1 MTRVFAL
8 RAPRPLALVL
18 VSGTLTLGGP
28 PLVTAQDMA
37 PEHPPDPMVLSL
49 SVDEA
54 VSLALRSSP
63 RLERLAALQAAA
75 EAEERGAHAGRWPRV
90 DVGGGYQRRSNVP
103 ELRIAQ
109 PSPDPDVP
117 GQLVTIYPNIPD
129 NWRLRAGLTWP
140 VYTGGQ
146 IEGRIEA
153 ATEGHRAA
161 GYDREAARNDLVLDV
176 RRAYWN
182 LVSAREG
189 VRVFT
194 EAIRA
199 YDAHLED
206 ARNLERFGMAAP
218 NEVLAVQ
225 VQRDR
230 AELNQLEAEAGAEIA
245 EADLRRLLGAPS
257 HARIEATEPLE
268 APPLPAPD
276 VEALV
281 TEAGSARPDRAALL
295 ARIAAA
301 DALVGVEKGTRL
313 PQVAVT
319 GGYLYAN
326 PNREI
331 VPPEEAWKDTWD
343 IGVSV
348 SWSVFDGG
356 RRSAAQARARAEAE
370 AARQQLREIDR
381 AIRLEV
387 TRRALELRTAEKRLT
402 VAGRAVESARE
413 NRRVAA
419 DRYREGLIPSS
430 ELLDAEVDLERAQV
444 SRTNAHATVRLA
456 AAGLERAVGR

>member
-1 MTRVFAL
+1 M
-8 RAPRPLALVL
+8 PLLMSCAVAAGQPTAGGESEASLP
-18 VSGTLTLGGP
+18 GPATL
-28 PLVTAQDMA
+28 
-37 PEHPPDPMVLSL
+37 EL

-54 VSLALRSSP
+54 VRLALQSSP
-63 RLERLAALQAAA
+63 MLQRLGALEAAA
-75 EAEERGAHAGRWPRV
+75 EAEEQGARAGRWPRV

-103 ELRIAQ
+103 ELQVAQ

-129 NWRLRAGLTWP
+129 NWRLRADLTWP
-140 VYTGGQ
+140 VYTGGRVQ
-146 IEGRIEA
+146 GRIEA
-153 ATEGHRAA
+153 TTQGHVAA
-161 GYDREAARNDLVLDV
+161 GHDREAARDDLILAVKQ
-176 RRAYWN
+176 AYWR
-182 LVSAREG
+182 LVSAGEN

-194 EAIRA
+194 DAIRA
-199 YDAHLED
+199 LDAHLED

-230 AELNQLEAEAGAEIA
+230 AELNQLEAEAAADIA
-245 EADLRRLLGAPS
+245 EADLRRLLGVPS
-257 HARIEATEPLE
+257 HTRLEATEPLE
-268 APPLPAPD
+268 TGPLPAQD
-276 VEALV
+276 IEALV
-281 TEAGSARPDRAALL
+281 AEAGSARPDRAALV

-301 DALVGVEKGTRL
+301 DALVGVEKGARL

-331 VPPEEAWKDTWD
+331 IPPEEAWKDTWD

-356 RRSAAQARARAEAE
+356 RRSAAQARALAEAE

-387 TRRALELRTAEKRLT
+387 TRRALELRTAQKRLR
-402 VAGRAVESARE
+402 VAERAVESARE

-430 ELLDAEVDLERAQV
+430 ELLDAEVDLERAGF
-444 SRTNAHATVRLA
+444 SRTEALAAVRLA
-456 AAGLERAVGR
+456 SAGLERAVGR

>member
-8 RAPRPLALVL
+8 RPLRPLALVL
-18 VSGTLTLGGP
+18 VPGALAVASP
-28 PLVTAQDMA
+28 RDVPA
-37 PEHPPDPMVLSL
+37 PEGEPRQRAEPTVLNL
-49 SVDEA
+49 SVEEA
-54 VSLALRSSP
+54 VSLALQSSP
-63 RLERLAALQAAA
+63 RLDRLGALQAAA
-75 EAEERGAHAGRWPRV
+75 EAARRGAEAGRWPQV
-90 DVGGGYQRRSNVP
+90 DVGGGYQRHSNVP
-103 ELRIAQ
+103 ELQIAQ

-146 IEGRIEA
+146 VGGRIDA
-153 ATEGHRAA
+153 AAQGHVAA
-161 GYDREAARNDLVLDV
+161 GHDREAARNDLILDV
-176 RRAYWN
+176 KHSYWS
-182 LVSAREG
+182 LASAREG
-189 VRVFT
+189 VRVFAD
-194 EAIRA
+194 AIRA
-199 YDAHLED
+199 FEAHLED

-218 NEVLAVQ
+218 NEVLAIQ

-230 AELNQLEAEAGAEIA
+230 AELNRLEAETAADMA
-245 EADLRRLLGAPS
+245 EADLRRLIGVPS
-257 HARIEATEPLE
+257 HMRLEATEPLE
-268 APPLPAPD
+268 APPFPPPD
-276 VEALV
+276 VEVLV
-281 TEAGSARPDRAALL
+281 AEAAEARPDRAALV

-301 DALVGVEKGTRL
+301 DALVRVEGGARL

-331 VPPEEAWKDTWD
+331 VPPEEAWRDTWD

-356 RRSAAQARARAEAE
+356 RRSSAQARARAEAE
-370 AARQQLREIDR
+370 AARQQLREVDR

-387 TRRALELRTAEKRLT
+387 TRRALELRTAEKRLH
-402 VAGRAVESARE
+402 VSERAVESARE
-413 NRRVAA
+413 NVRVTA

-430 ELLDAEVDLERAQV
+430 ELLDAEVDLERAEF
-444 SRTNAHATVRLA
+444 SRTEALAALRLA
-456 AAGLERAVGR
+456 AAGLDRAVGR